1 MTQITLTPKTTFFAE
16 GVELWDLRQISIEYG
31 VSKTSAR
38 TLATLA
44 SFPKPYAIAEGGKAY
59 FSVVAVQNWAENT
72 PNMLML
78 LRNKAKGRGRPA
90 KAVKPE
96 LILAYKQ

>member
-1 MTQITLTPKTTFFAE
+1 MTQITLTPRISFFTE

-59 FSVVAVQNWAENT
+59 FSVVAVQNWAESAPDMMRVLTNRAT
-72 PNMLML
+72 
-78 LRNKAKGRGRPA
+78 GRGRPS

-96 LILAYKQ
+96 LVVATKQ

>member
-1 MTQITLTPKTTFFAE
+1 MTQITLTPRISFFTE

-31 VSKTSAR
+31 VSKTTAR
-38 TLATLA
+38 SLATLA

-59 FSVVAVQNWAENT
+59 FSVVAVQTWAEST
-72 PNMLML
+72 PDMIKVLSNI
-78 LRNKAKGRGRPA
+78 AKKRGRPS

-96 LILAYKQ
+96 LVVATKQ